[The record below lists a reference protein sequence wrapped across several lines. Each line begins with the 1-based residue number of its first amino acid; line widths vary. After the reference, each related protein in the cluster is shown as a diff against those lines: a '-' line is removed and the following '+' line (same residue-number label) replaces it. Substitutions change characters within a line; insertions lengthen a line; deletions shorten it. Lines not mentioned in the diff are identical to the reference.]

1 VGTAAVVPCLASF
14 LWACYAGLSAWLVVS
29 ADDFPQCSE
38 IDPDKV
44 ALTLVTL
51 VVIILAAASLVL
63 VIRRRT
69 FLAYA
74 CVLAQLPL
82 AAAWIEIDGGAAG
95 CLIG

>member
-1 VGTAAVVPCLASF
+1 VGLN
-14 LWACYAGLSAWLVVS
+14 AWLVLT

-51 VVIILAAASLVL
+51 VVIGLAAASSVL
-63 VIRRRT
+63 GIRRH
-69 FLAYA
+69 FFAAYA